1 MTMTTDYGDGVDTT
15 PRQPARN
22 STYSVQIRPGS
33 PLKQEVLASPEV
45 ESPIDFFEHGS
56 PTIQPRNGNNRAYD
70 QTHRWTVLAR
80 EAEADEVSIL
90 SVTSEEKGY
99 YASLL
104 PDGGE
109 DTVGAHEPLVED
121 SRASSRLGSVI
132 SGFDEGAFIEHDH
145 EHQLD
150 DTNREEEEENGFSEI
165 DFEDTTQLAPFV
177 ELPPTEPP
185 PYLPYLYL
193 SRLFTSVAD

>member
-1 MTMTTDYGDGVDTT
+1 MTTDYGDRIDTT

-45 ESPIDFFEHGS
+45 ESPIDFYEHGS
-56 PTIQPRNGNNRAYD
+56 PTIRPRNENRAYD
-70 QTHRWTVLAR
+70 QARRWTVLTR

-104 PDGGE
+104 PEGGE
-109 DTVGAHEPLVED
+109 ETLGAHEPLVED
-121 SRASSRLGSVI
+121 NRASSRLGSVI

-145 EHQLD
+145 EHQL
-150 DTNREEEEENGFSEI
+150 NREDEEENGFSEI
-165 DFEDTTQLAPFV
+165 DFEDTAQLAPFV

-185 PYLPYLYL
+185 PYLPYLH
-193 SRLFTSVAD
+193 LFKTF